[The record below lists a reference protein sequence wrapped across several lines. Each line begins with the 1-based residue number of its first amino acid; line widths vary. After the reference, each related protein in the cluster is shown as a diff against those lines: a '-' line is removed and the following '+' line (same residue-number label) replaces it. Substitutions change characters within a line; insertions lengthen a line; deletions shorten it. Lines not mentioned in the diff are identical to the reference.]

1 VAKIR
6 RPSREARKVRQVSE
20 VEEVRKVDSIETYF
34 ALTEAGISL
43 VLSEDRDRLHCEPA
57 AELAPELAEALAD
70 NHDLLLKK
78 ELLREL
84 VRFVAGRIAAREGT
98 ATRHLPSIPAAAAV
112 FESMAEDR
120 QRISDALEDQAV
132 DDFKRTMR
140 QWSKSALALY
150 ETVREQEIRDGN
162 SEPDAGTR
170 SIHEAPAD
178 ESPAAPEEDPGK
190 HSGEPLQQSLLT

>member
-1 VAKIR
+1 M
-6 RPSREARKVRQVSE
+6 
-20 VEEVRKVDSIETYF
+20 DSYETYF
-34 ALTEAGISL
+34 ALREAGIYL
-43 VLSEDRDRLHCEPA
+43 ALSEDRDRLHCEPA
-57 AELAPELAEALAD
+57 AELAPELAEAVAD

-98 ATRHLPSIPAAAAV
+98 ATRHLPSIPAAITV
-112 FESMAEDR
+112 FESMSVEH
-120 QRISDALEDQAV
+120 QEISDALEEQTV

-140 QWSKSALALY
+140 QWSRSALALY

-170 SIHEAPAD
+170 SIHETPAD
-178 ESPAAPEEDPGK
+178 ESPAAPEEDHGR